1 MTRIPALRALPA
13 LTALL
18 CLPLPSYGWLN
29 NTSPSAACT
38 HLQSI
43 LGTGIVILPSEEGY
57 QAASQENWVQ
67 TAWASPACVV
77 QPTTAQQV
85 SQAVRYLSHRWIRF
99 AIRSGGHSPAPMGA
113 NINNGV
119 LFDMSGFDSVE
130 YHAHRR
136 VAVVGTGSRWSD
148 VYNHLDQYDVT
159 VVGGR
164 ILQVG
169 VGGLTLGSGLSYLS
183 DIYGLV
189 CDNVENFEIVLAD
202 GAIVNANRHSHAD
215 LWWALKGG
223 ANNFGIVTRFTLT
236 TYPTGNVWGGY
247 RVYTLDALPALFDAL
262 LQYQSVAVKDVY
274 ANLMMQAFPINATLG
289 VLLNL
294 VYNKPVESPAAFAP
308 FYDIPAIAD
317 TVHIRP
323 MTDFLAGQIPPSLP
337 RLNWYATSFKT
348 DATLFET
355 VETIVT
361 TAPELD
367 TIRNLTAGSIAV
379 GWQPIST
386 SAIAAGHARGGNAL
400 GLENANQTWMAI
412 DIGWWDAEDDAV
424 ANEAAASLIARV
436 EDAAKSSGQYVDYI
450 FMNDAAVTQNVIGHY
465 GHRNVAKL
473 RAVQRRYDPRRV
485 FQRLVPGGFKLPPER
500 HRG

>member
-1 MTRIPALRALPA
+1 MRTR
-13 LTALL
+13 
-18 CLPLPSYGWLN
+18 
-29 NTSPSAACT
+29 
-38 HLQSI
+38 Q
-43 LGTGIVILPSEEGY
+43 
-57 QAASQENWVQ
+57 
-67 TAWASPACVV
+67 
-77 QPTTAQQV
+77 
-85 SQAVRYLSHRWIRF
+85 
-99 AIRSGGHSPAPMGA
+99 
-113 NINNGV
+113 
-119 LFDMSGFDSVE
+119 
-130 YHAHRR
+130 
-136 VAVVGTGSRWSD
+136 
-148 VYNHLDQYDVT
+148 
-159 VVGGR
+159 
-164 ILQVG
+164 
-169 VGGLTLGSGLSYLS
+169 
-183 DIYGLV
+183 
-189 CDNVENFEIVLAD
+189 IVLAD
-202 GAIVNANRHSHAD
+202 GAIVNANKVSHPD

-223 ANNFGIVTRFTLT
+223 ANNFGKGDVLLGPLTVGAEETLTRFLTGIVTRFNLT

-294 VYNKPVESPAAFAP
+294 VYNKPVEFPAAFAP
-308 FYDIPAIAD
+308 FYNIPAIAD

-337 RLNWYATSFKT
+337 RLNWYATSFKV

-367 TIRNLTAGSIAV
+367 TIRSLTAGSIAV

-386 SAIAAGHARGGNAL
+386 SAIAAGDARGGNAL
-400 GLENANQTWMAI
+400 GLEHVNQTWMAI
-412 DIGWWDAEDDAV
+412 DIGWWNAEDDAV
-424 ANEAAASLIARV
+424 ANEAAASLLEKV
-436 EDAAKSSGQYVDYI
+436 EDAAKDSGQYVEYI

-465 GHRNVAKL
+465 GSENVAKL

>member
-1 MTRIPALRALPA
+1 
-13 LTALL
+13 
-18 CLPLPSYGWLN
+18 
-29 NTSPSAACT
+29 
-38 HLQSI
+38 
-43 LGTGIVILPSEEGY
+43 
-57 QAASQENWVQ
+57 
-67 TAWASPACVV
+67 
-77 QPTTAQQV
+77 
-85 SQAVRYLSHRWIRF
+85 
-99 AIRSGGHSPAPMGA
+99 MGA
-113 NINNGV
+113 
-119 LFDMSGFDSVE
+119 E
-130 YHAHRR
+130 E
-136 VAVVGTGSRWSD
+136 T
-148 VYNHLDQYDVT
+148 
-159 VVGGR
+159 
-164 ILQVG
+164 
-169 VGGLTLGSGLSYLS
+169 LTR
-183 DIYGLV
+183 
-189 CDNVENFEIVLAD
+189 FLA
-202 GAIVNANRHSHAD
+202 
-215 LWWALKGG
+215 
-223 ANNFGIVTRFTLT
+223 GIVTRFTLT